1 VKLKLHLNQDSFI
14 ENKDIVL
21 NKVETIE
28 RCVRRVQEV
37 YDGNPNHFKDFT
49 KQDSIVLNIQRAC
62 DASIDLA
69 MHIVS
74 TKKLGLPKTS
84 RDAFHYL
91 QEANMIDHNLSKSLM
106 NRVGF
111 RNIAVHDDQ
120 SLDLAIL
127 QAIIENHL
135 TDFLDYT
142 KVILKLI

>member
-1 VKLKLHLNQDSFI
+1 
-14 ENKDIVL
+14 
-21 NKVETIE
+21 
-28 RCVRRVQEV
+28 
-37 YDGNPNHFKDFT
+37 
-49 KQDSIVLNIQRAC
+49 
-62 DASIDLA
+62 

-74 TKKLGLPKTS
+74 TKMLGLPKRS
-84 RDAFHYL
+84 QDAFHYL

-106 NRVGF
+106 NMVGF